1 MKIKKIFIW
10 IPVLFGILIVNSC
23 KDGDDNN
30 VKTEICNNGLD
41 DDGDGQIDCDD
52 SDCANYSGCLA
63 VSDFRLKNNIATLN
77 YGLDEILQLDA
88 KIYTYKTDNNI
99 KRMGFIAQDVQKIMP
114 ELVSKNKTDDY
125 LNFKYMDLI
134 AVLVNAVQ
142 EQQEI
147 IEANQQQI
155 EVLTAQ
161 IENQKVV
168 N

>member
-1 MKIKKIFIW
+1 MKMKKIFIW
-10 IPVLFGILIVNSC
+10 IPLLFGILAVNSC
-23 KDGDDNN
+23 KDDDDNN

-41 DDGDGQIDCDD
+41 DDGDGQTDCDD
-52 SDCANYSGCLA
+52 ADCANDNSCLT
-63 VSDFRLKNNIATLN
+63 VSDYRLKDNIATLQ
-77 YGLDEILQLDA
+77 YGLDEVLQLDA

-142 EQQEI
+142 EQQKV

-155 EVLTAQ
+155 EALTAQ
-161 IENQKVV
+161 IENKKMV